1 MNFVKLCTGK
11 MYSMKRNTR
20 PRGFFHL
27 CVLFESN
34 RNHEIFFIIVYLKC
48 TFSLGNVDF
57 QAVFSLLIYFFL
69 YSFCS
74 LKFLLFLFKFSV
86 A

>member
-69 YSFCS
+69 IFILFSKIFVISF
-74 LKFLLFLFKFSV
+74 
-86 A
+86 